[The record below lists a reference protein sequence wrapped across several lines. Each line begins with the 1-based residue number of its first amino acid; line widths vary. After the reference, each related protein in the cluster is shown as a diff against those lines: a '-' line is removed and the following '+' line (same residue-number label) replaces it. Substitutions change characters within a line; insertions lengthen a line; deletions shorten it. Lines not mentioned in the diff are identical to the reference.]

1 MLKFQKGTSAK
12 VKRIQEWWGKPVN
25 VYSFSLPAGWSC
37 PGAEICLSRADKITG
52 KITDGKKTKIR
63 CYASSDEAKS
73 PQARKARWFNF
84 DTIRGLDFEG
94 IYSELFYSFPDDA
107 DIMRIH
113 VGGDFYN
120 QKYFDAW
127 VFLAQNKPETT
138 FYAYTKSLPYWIATM
153 YEIPQNLKLI
163 ASAGGRN
170 DELITEYNLRE
181 ATIVLSLEEADMLDL
196 DIDHTEE
203 IAIQSDESFALLI
216 HGTQPKGSE
225 SSKAIQE
232 LKKNGVEFSYGK

>member
-1 MLKFQKGTSAK
+1 MRAARHWNYELLRRETEYEMF
-12 VKRIQEWWGKPVN
+12 KRIQA
-25 VYSFSLPAGWSC
+25 SLPKK
-37 PGAEICLSRADKITG
+37 AEII
-52 KITDGKKTKIR
+52 
-63 CYASSDEAKS
+63 
-73 PQARKARWFNF
+73 
-84 DTIRGLDFEG
+84 
-94 IYSELFYSFPDDA
+94 
-107 DIMRIH
+107 RIH
-113 VGGDFYN
+113 VSGDFYN